1 VPVVTELT
9 RVALPKAVVGE
20 VPRSYSPA
28 TGAATQDIVPLSLAM
43 MENTPE
49 VGCHVPE
56 ASPNLYTGPRRAL
69 VANSVGE
76 IVQYLELKATG
87 EYEDVTAVCTKASVA
102 TLVVLSPPLCV
113 VAVMPLANAPEP

>member
-1 VPVVTELT
+1 
-9 RVALPKAVVGE
+9 
-20 VPRSYSPA
+20 
-28 TGAATQDIVPLSLAM
+28 

-56 ASPNLYTGPRRAL
+56 ASPNLYTGPRSAV
-69 VANSVGE
+69 VANNVGE

-113 VAVMPLANAPEP
+113 VAVVPFGSAVIVPKSPEVLPTRPVVRAESVTLVKVHA